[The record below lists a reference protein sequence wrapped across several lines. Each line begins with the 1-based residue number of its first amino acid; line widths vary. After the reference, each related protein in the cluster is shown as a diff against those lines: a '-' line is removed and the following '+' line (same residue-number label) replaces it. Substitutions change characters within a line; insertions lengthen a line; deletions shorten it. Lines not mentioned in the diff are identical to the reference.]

1 MIARLHIEMLKYVT
15 QDDPSSLLLLLLL
28 LLLLYIDAATY
39 LYLFFPIFYLYLSLF
54 TLSCIV
60 AAKLLVRNQAK

>member
-15 QDDPSSLLLLLLL
+15 QDDPSSLLL